1 VGVSLVA
8 TATVVNDQLQV
19 EIVESS
25 AGVIPVPQSLLNS
38 LSRVINE
45 TIAEAEIKAQNKVQ
59 ITKVTIGDGEIT
71 ISGKLSSTPTQ

>member
-1 VGVSLVA
+1 
-8 TATVVNDQLQV
+8 V

>member
-1 VGVSLVA
+1 M
-8 TATVVNDQLQV
+8 
-19 EIVESS
+19 
-25 AGVIPVPQSLLNS
+25 LNS